1 MGKPREKTIEA
12 SSSILIL
19 DYNLA
24 MNKFQVVRR
33 VEVPKVEYSFDK
45 AVNMIIELN
54 KIYQPSFIYADRGMG
69 EYQLETLHIYGEKH
83 PESGLKLKLKGFQFS
98 QNIEITDPVTKQIE
112 KAPMKPFMVN
122 QLAITFERGNMILS
136 PFDETLHKQLVDYS
150 VEKISAN
157 GKPIYTSINEHFVD
171 ALGLAHLAF
180 VLEFPELTKTVKK
193 IEYETAIN
201 VVQENVL
208 KTRINNALKTGSNK
222 TNLWSGMRNG
232 SYTAEEA
239 ISSTDCKKDRPRWF
253 SDGRSFTSISSRS
266 FRRGWGAR
274 SISSDII
281 NRRSW

>member
-1 MGKPREKTIEA
+1 M
-12 SSSILIL
+12 
-19 DYNLA
+19 
-24 MNKFQVVRR
+24 
-33 VEVPKVEYSFDK
+33 
-45 AVNMIIELN
+45 
-54 KIYQPSFIYADRGMG
+54 
-69 EYQLETLHIYGEKH
+69 
-83 PESGLKLKLKGFQFS
+83 
-98 QNIEITDPVTKQIE
+98 
-112 KAPMKPFMVN
+112 
-122 QLAITFERGNMILS
+122 
-136 PFDETLHKQLVDYS
+136 
-150 VEKISAN
+150 
-157 GKPIYTSINEHFVD
+157 
-171 ALGLAHLAF
+171 
-180 VLEFPELTKTVKK
+180 EFPELTKTVKK

-253 SDGRSFTSISSRS
+253 SDGRSFASISSRS

>member
-1 MGKPREKTIEA
+1 M
-12 SSSILIL
+12 IL
-19 DYNLA
+19 DYNLD

-54 KIYQPSFIYADRGMG
+54 RIYQPSFIYADRGMG
-69 EYQLETLHIYGEKH
+69 EYQLETLHMYGEKH

-98 QNIEITDPVTKQIE
+98 QNVEITDPVTKTIE
-112 KAPMKPFMVN
+112 KTPMKPFMVN

-157 GKPIYTSINEHFVD
+157 GRPIYTSINEHFVD

-193 IEYETAIN
+193 IEYETVVN
-201 VVQENVL
+201 VVDDNIL
-208 KTRINNALKTGSNK
+208 KTRINNALKSNPNK
-222 TNLWSGMRNG
+222 NRLWSGLRNG

-239 ISSTDCKKDRPRWF
+239 MNSTDSRHDKPRWF
-253 SDGRSFTSISSRS
+253 SDGSSIAMSISRSRRESWGTRTISRDIS
-266 FRRGWGAR
+266 FRR
-274 SISSDII
+274 
-281 NRRSW
+281 SW